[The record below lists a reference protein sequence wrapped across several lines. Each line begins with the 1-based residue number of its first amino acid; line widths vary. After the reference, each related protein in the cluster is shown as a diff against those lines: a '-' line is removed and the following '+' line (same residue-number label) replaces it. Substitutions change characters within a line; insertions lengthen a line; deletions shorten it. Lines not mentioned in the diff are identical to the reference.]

1 MVRHRWISVLLV
13 ALVCVAMGW
22 RITLAKGQATN
33 ATSLKW
39 QPTLEDAKRVAAQTN
54 RLILVH
60 FWAPSCRECVELE
73 KSVYSQPHVQ
83 QAINARFVPLKLN
96 SDDFP
101 TTTRQYGVDRL
112 PTDLII
118 TPAGQI
124 VGRMKCPLT
133 PDAYLQQLNIAA
145 SGAGPASQFA
155 AAPAAATP
163 ASAPVANVAAA
174 PPAVAPPLIAA
185 PAQPPIRPPLGARTR
200 NKLPSIRP

>member
-1 MVRHRWISVLLV
+1 MVRRHWISILV
-13 ALVCVAMGW
+13 AMLVCVVICAQVS
-22 RITLAKGQATN
+22 LAKGQPAT
-33 ATSLKW
+33 AITGLKW
-39 QPTLEDAKRVAAQTN
+39 QPTLDDAKRVAAQTN

-60 FWAPSCRECVELE
+60 FWAPSCRECVLLE
-73 KSVYSQPHVQ
+73 KDVYSQPQVQ
-83 QAINARFVPLKLN
+83 QAIDARFVALKLN

-145 SGAGPASQFA
+145 SGAGSATQLTGA
-155 AAPAAATP
+155 AGHGRAGGQCGCGSAVRCAPA
-163 ASAPVANVAAA
+163 
-174 PPAVAPPLIAA
+174 
-185 PAQPPIRPPLGARTR
+185 
-200 NKLPSIRP
+200 